1 MKLNQIKINFKDI
14 KFLIPYGII
23 AVIAFIFNFW
33 TGTRGVFP
41 IDTFLH
47 YDSAY
52 KILTGEKPIRDFWII
67 HGITLDYIQGL
78 FFLLFGVNW
87 ISYLIHSSLF
97 NSVIVLIFFKLL
109 RSLNLHL
116 YYSLT
121 ICLCFATLTY
131 PISGVPFID
140 HHSSFLSLI
149 SLLIFY
155 FAISNKNYQSI
166 IFIPIL
172 FGLAFLSKPVPA
184 SYIAIMFIAIF
195 FIYFFSEKKFKP
207 FLYLFLGGISF
218 FIFLVIFLN
227 TQDISLKS
235 FINQLILYPLSI
247 GGQRTGFISEA
258 INNRFFNYK
267 FVYLLIVYIIF
278 MNIVKKNFLKFTKEK
293 IVLFFLVIF
302 FSFFMIIHQIL
313 TKNQN
318 FIFFLI
324 PLNIGLIIYLNNK
337 INFKGNKIINFL
349 FLIIC
354 IILTFK
360 YNERFNYER
369 KFHDLQSVKLEN
381 AVEASSIDDSLYPLK
396 WITTNYKDPYE
407 EIKII
412 KKLIEDIDKSE
423 KNVLLISNY
432 NFIDSVTK
440 KKIFSVVKNFDPV
453 SIPSE
458 ENKFYE
464 NFKIHFIELVTRKKI
479 QEILIFVPSINDS
492 KSGIDIKKIV
502 SEFLIKDCF
511 NYEEPQLSL
520 IKIKLKC

>member
-1 MKLNQIKINFKDI
+1 MKLNQIKINYKDI

-67 HGITLDYIQGL
+67 HGITLDYIQSL

-97 NSVIVLIFFKLL
+97 NSAIVLIFFKLL
-109 RSLNLHL
+109 RNLNLHL

-149 SLLIFY
+149 SLLLFY
-155 FAISNKNYQSI
+155 FAITNKNYQSI

-195 FIYFFSEKKFKP
+195 FIYFFSEKKLKP
-207 FLYLFLGGISF
+207 FLYLLLGGISF
-218 FIFLVIFLN
+218 LIFLIIFLN
-227 TQDISLKS
+227 IENISLKS

-247 GGQRTGFISEA
+247 GGQRADFILEA
-258 INNRFFNYK
+258 LTNRFFNYK
-267 FVYLLIVYIIF
+267 FVYLLIIYLIF
-278 MNIVKKNFLKFTKEK
+278 MITIKKNFLKFSKEK
-293 IVLFFLVIF
+293 IVLFFLLIF

-337 INFKGNKIINFL
+337 INFQGKKIINLL

-354 IILTFK
+354 VILTIK

-381 AVEASSIDDSLYPLK
+381 AVEASSIDASLYPLK

-412 KKLIEDIDKSE
+412 KELIENIEKS
-423 KNVLLISNY
+423 KTNILLISNY

-453 SIPSE
+453 SIPSK
-458 ENKFYE
+458 ENEFYE
-464 NFKIHFIELVTRKKI
+464 NFKIHFTELVTRKKI
-479 QEILIFVPSINDS
+479 QEILIFLPSVNDS
-492 KSGIDIKKIV
+492 DSKIEIKKIV
-502 SEFLIKDCF
+502 SKFLIKDCF
-511 NYEEPQLSL
+511 DYEEVQLSI
-520 IKIKLKC
+520 IKINLKC